1 MSSTTKRMR
10 PASAPQEVTRTLV
23 AAWEQKR
30 PALKALNDAT
40 LEQPR
45 GYAIQAA
52 RCVELC
58 GGEEQFRKVARYWK
72 QTIMWLRGIT
82 IEYEHASKSYR
93 FIEVDR
99 HLSNRQ
105 QRVMISME
113 RRHREEAVRLGL
125 IRDVDMEDHQRRLR
139 ALFMNQHSDVAG
151 KIESQREHARIAR
164 LQPETLPRMA

>member
-1 MSSTTKRMR
+1 MTTSMKRMR
-10 PASAPQEVTRTLV
+10 SASAPQEVTRTLV

-40 LEQPR
+40 LEQQR

-52 RCVELC
+52 KCIELC
-58 GGEEQFRKVARYWK
+58 GSEEAFKKVAKYWK

-105 QRVMISME
+105 QRVMVAME
-113 RRHREEAVRLGL
+113 RKHREEAVRLGL
-125 IRDVDMEDHQRRLR
+125 IRDNDMADHQRRLR

-164 LQPETLPRMA
+164 LQPETLPRIG